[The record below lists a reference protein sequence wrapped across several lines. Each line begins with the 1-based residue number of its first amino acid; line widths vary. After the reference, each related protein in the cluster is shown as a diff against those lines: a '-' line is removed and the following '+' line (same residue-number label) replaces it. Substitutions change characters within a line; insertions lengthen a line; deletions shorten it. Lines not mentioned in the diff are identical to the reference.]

1 MKKRITFKERFRYAF
16 DNTMSKGTPALIMW
30 LAVLSVLLVLIIA
43 TVAIIVGAAP
53 IADDGSAEKMNFM
66 EAAWK
71 SLMRTLDPGTMGG
84 DTGWRFRVL
93 MLVVTIGGIFIVSTL
108 IGVLSSGIE
117 SKLEEMRKGRSF
129 VIEKNHTLILGW
141 SSKVFTIISE
151 LTIANENQKKP
162 RVVILAEKDKVE
174 MEDEIRDKIPNLH
187 NTKVICRNGMPND
200 IGDLE
205 IVNPHQS
212 KSIIVL
218 SPESGDTDSQTI
230 KTILA
235 ITNNPNRRS
244 EPYHI
249 IAEITEAKN
258 IDIAKIIGKDE
269 VELLLT
275 DDFISRIMVQ
285 TCRQSGLSVVY
296 NELMGFEG
304 SEIYFINEPKLI
316 GKTYQEALLCYE
328 DSAVVGM
335 KTAENKVMV
344 NPPMDTMFREG
355 DQIMAITEDDDTLII
370 SKEKG
375 KADADKIKEA
385 GNRNSKEEKTLILG
399 WNHKGKAI
407 MRELNNY
414 VKKGSEIKIVADNA
428 DADTMI
434 KEIKD
439 NFSNITTEFVKAD
452 TTDRMVISSMHPEQ
466 YDHIIVLSYSDDLEI
481 QQADSKTLI
490 TLLQLRNISE
500 EQNIDMS
507 IVSEMMDV
515 RNRELAEVT
524 KADDFI
530 VSDKM
535 VSMLIAQIS
544 ENKALMRVYS
554 DLFHDEGS
562 EIYLKPVTDYVQT
575 GVPVNFYTVAES
587 AARKGHSAF
596 GYRIV
601 ADSFNPSKIY
611 GVKINPTKSEMIT
624 FAPKDKIIVM
634 AEN

>member
-1 MKKRITFKERFRYAF
+1 MKQRITFKERFRYAF
-16 DNTMSKGTPALIMW
+16 DNTMSKGTPALIFW
-30 LAVLSVLLVLIIA
+30 LAILSILLVLVIA
-43 TVAIIVGAAP
+43 TIAVIAGVAPEGE
-53 IADDGSAEKMNFM
+53 EKLSFI
-66 EAAWK
+66 ESAWK
-71 SLMRTLDPGTMGG
+71 SLMRTLDAGTMGG
-84 DTGWRFRVL
+84 DAGWRFRVL

-141 SSKVFTIISE
+141 SSKIFTIISE

-162 RVVILAEKDKVE
+162 RVVILADKDKVE
-174 MEDEIRDKIPNLH
+174 MEDEIRDKIPNLR
-187 NTKVICRNGMPND
+187 NTKVICRSGMPND

-212 KSIIVL
+212 RSIIVL

-249 IAEITEAKN
+249 VAEIKEEKN

-275 DDFISRIMVQ
+275 DDLVSRIMVQ

-304 SEIYFINEPKLI
+304 SEIYFNNEPKLI
-316 GKTYQEALLCYE
+316 GKTYQETLLWYE
-328 DSAVVGM
+328 NSAVVGI
-335 KTAENKVMV
+335 KTAENNVLV
-344 NPPMDTMFREG
+344 NPPMETLFREG
-355 DQIMAITEDDDTLII
+355 DQIMAITEDDDTLIV

-375 KADADKIKEA
+375 KADTDKIKEA
-385 GNRNSKEEKTLILG
+385 GNRNIKEEKTLILG
-399 WNHKGKAI
+399 WNHRGKAI

-414 VKKGSEIKIVADNA
+414 VKKGSEIKIVADNDKA
-428 DADTMI
+428 EKMI
-434 KEIKD
+434 SEIKA
-439 NFSNITTEFVKAD
+439 NFSNFTTEFIKAD
-452 TTDRMVISSMHPEQ
+452 TADRKVISSMHPEY
-466 YDHIIVLSYSDDLEI
+466 YDHIIVLSYSDELEI

-530 VSDKM
+530 VSDNM
-535 VSMLIAQIS
+535 ESMLIAQIS

-554 DLFHDEGS
+554 DLFQDEGS
-562 EIYLKPVTDYVQT
+562 EIYLKPVSDYVQT
-575 GVPVNFYTVAES
+575 GVPVNFFTVAES

-601 ADSFNPSKIY
+601 AESFNPSKIY
-611 GVKINPTKSEMIT
+611 GVKINPSKSEMIT
-624 FAPKDKIIVM
+624 FAPDDKIIVM
-634 AEN
+634 AED